1 MSALTLG
8 SMRVLVTGAA
18 GFIGYHVSERLLAR
32 GDTVIGVDNLDPS
45 GDVGLKQTRL
55 ERLQGKGTFTFHS
68 ADIRDADALRAIFE
82 REAPERV
89 VHLAAR
95 VGVRASPDQAQ
106 AYTDTNVTGFLH
118 VLELC
123 RAARVGHLV
132 FASSSSVYGASTS
145 LPFSEQ
151 DPADRPLS
159 LYGATKRANELMA
172 HAYSHA
178 HQLPASGLRF
188 FTVYGPWGRTDMA
201 PMLFL
206 RAMEEGKAIHLY
218 GEGRLQRDFT
228 FVDDVVE
235 ALLRV
240 LDRPPDG
247 SPPYRILNV
256 GRGEP
261 VEMARFVS
269 LLEERLGLKA
279 GIHLLPAQLGEM
291 TATCADIQ
299 ALSRVTGFRPQVS
312 LEEGLTRLVAWHRMG
327 LM

>member
-1 MSALTLG
+1 
-8 SMRVLVTGAA
+8 MRVLVTGAA

-45 GDVGLKQTRL
+45 GDVRLKQARSK
-55 ERLQGKGTFTFHS
+55 RLQDVNTFTFHH
-68 ADIRDADALRAIFE
+68 ADIRDADALRTVFE
-82 REAPERV
+82 RAAPERV

-95 VGVRASPDQAQ
+95 VGVRAPPEEAR

-123 RAARVGHLV
+123 RTARVRHLV

-151 DPADRPLS
+151 APADRPLS
-159 LYGATKRANELMA
+159 FYGATKRANELMA

-188 FTVYGPWGRTDMA
+188 FTVYGPWGRPDMA

-206 RAMEEGKAIHLY
+206 RAMEEGRPIHLY
-218 GEGRLQRDFT
+218 GAGRLQRDFT
-228 FVDDVVE
+228 YVDDVVE

-240 LDRPPDG
+240 LDQPPKG
-247 SPPYRILNV
+247 PPPYRILNV
-256 GRGEP
+256 GRGQP
-261 VEMARFVS
+261 VEMVRFVC
-269 LLEERLGLKA
+269 LLEERLGVKA
-279 GIHLLPAQLGEM
+279 QVHLLPTQQGEM
-291 TATCADIQ
+291 EVTCAEIQ
-299 ALSRVTGFRPQVS
+299 ALARETGFRPQVS
-312 LEEGLTRLVAWHRMG
+312 LEEGLTRLVEWHRG
-327 LM
+327 FRAQR

>member
-1 MSALTLG
+1 
-8 SMRVLVTGAA
+8 MRVLVTGAA

-45 GDVGLKQTRL
+45 GDVRLKRIRL
-55 ERLQGKGTFTFHS
+55 ERLQGRSTFTFHP
-68 ADIRDADALRAIFE
+68 ADIRDADALRAVFE
-82 REAPERV
+82 RAAPERV

-95 VGVRASPDQAQ
+95 VGVRAPPDQAQ
-106 AYTDTNVTGFLH
+106 AYTETNVTGFLH

-123 RAARVGHLV
+123 RAAGVGHLV
-132 FASSSSVYGASTS
+132 FASSSSVYGSSTS

-151 DPADRPLS
+151 APADRPLS

-188 FTVYGPWGRTDMA
+188 FTVYGPWGRPDMA

-206 RAMEEGKAIHLY
+206 RAMEEGRAINLY

-228 FVDDVVE
+228 YVDDVVE

-240 LDRPPDG
+240 LDRPPEG
-247 SPPYRILNV
+247 PPPYRILNV
-256 GRGEP
+256 GRGQP
-261 VEMARFVS
+261 VEMARFVA

-279 GIHLLPAQLGEM
+279 RINLLPAQLGEM
-291 TATCADIQ
+291 EATCADIQ
-299 ALSRVTGFRPQVS
+299 ALSRETGFRPQVS
-312 LEEGLTRLVAWHRMG
+312 LGEGLTRLVSWHRG
-327 LM
+327 YTQG